1 MKKQRVVTLLFYIA
15 KTMTMS
21 PTLGRV
27 SLILGLTGVMAG
39 GYAQKIT
46 DTERHYRAGV
56 KALQSGE
63 YDRARNELQTVMQ
76 RGGSFAPYAYYYHAD
91 ASFRQKKYPATRTTI
106 KELIDHFPDW
116 RKRGEAYYLAACAAM
131 EQGLID
137 EALSYTDLITEA
149 ELRPDVDRMARN
161 FLSRVTDLN
170 RLKALQTQYP
180 KDKTLALALIE
191 LIQESSTDKADLELS
206 DRLTNRFGV
215 VPTPRPSRPAT
226 PVPAPA
232 AEVTKARPVAVAKVK
247 GTVNV
252 GVLLPFR
259 LDRFE
264 LDDRTRTNQYAYDLL
279 EGMKMARNK
288 LFTEGITINLFAYDV
303 DNDSDQA
310 LELVNNTA
318 FGQNDLL
325 IGPLFAEPNRLV
337 ADYALQNNIVLVN
350 PISTSHDLIA
360 NRTNAYLAQPSTW
373 QQAAE
378 AVQFVKD
385 QVTGRKAAAYFGTAR
400 KDSLLA
406 TAYVA
411 ELKAQGFQVVDF
423 RRVSGKTMALGI
435 TESNKPNHVFFA
447 SSNEDDGV
455 RMLDAMNRSS
465 VVGPLVTTYPAFNY
479 FRNSLATFTRRTL
492 LMLAPEFMDLG
503 RSATKTFE
511 EAYIGKRSILP
522 SVFVAQG
529 YDLMLFFGRQL
540 AKGSLKSRNTLMTE
554 PDDDYVLSG
563 FDYTQSNDNKT
574 VPIIKFDGARFQ
586 KVN

>member
-1 MKKQRVVTLLFYIA
+1 MWLRCFFYTA

-21 PTLGRV
+21 PTIGRV
-27 SLILGLTGVMAG
+27 GLLFGLMGLVVA
-39 GYAQKIT
+39 GYAQKVS
-46 DTERHYRAGV
+46 DTERRYRLGV
-56 KALQSGE
+56 KALQIGE

-91 ASFRQKKYPATRTTI
+91 ASFRQKKYPAARGTL
-106 KELIDHFPDW
+106 KELIDRFPDW
-116 RKRGEAYYLAACAAM
+116 RKRDEAYYLAACAAM
-131 EQGLID
+131 EQGLFD
-137 EALSYTDLITEA
+137 EALSYIDLIA
-149 ELRPDVDRMARN
+149 DVDLRSDVELMERN
-161 FLSRVTDLN
+161 FLSRITDIN
-170 RLKALQTQYP
+170 RLKALQAQYP
-180 KDKTLALALIE
+180 KDKTQALALID

-215 VPTPRPSRPAT
+215 T
-226 PVPAPA
+226 PAPR
-232 AEVTKARPVAVAKVK
+232 TARPVVAVQQPEVVRAKTAVTAKVK

-264 LDDRTRTNQYAYDLL
+264 PDDRTRTNQYAYDLL
-279 EGMKMARNK
+279 EGMKIARNK

-303 DNDSDQA
+303 DNDADQT
-310 LELVNNTA
+310 LELINNPA

-325 IGPLFAEPNRLV
+325 IGPLFTEPNRLV
-337 ADYALQNNIVLVN
+337 ADFALQNNITLVN
-350 PISTSHDLIA
+350 PISTSHELIA
-360 NRTNAYLAQPSTW
+360 NHPNAYLAQPSTW
-373 QQAAE
+373 QQATA
-378 AVQFVKD
+378 AVQFMKE
-385 QVTGRKAAAYFGTAR
+385 QATSRKAAVYFSTSR

-406 TAYVA
+406 TSYAA
-411 ELKAQGFQVVDF
+411 ELKVNGFQVTDF
-423 RRVSGKTMALGI
+423 KRVSGKNMTLGL
-435 TESNKPNHVFFA
+435 TDANKPGHVFFA

-455 RMLDAMNRSS
+455 RMLDAMTRSG

-479 FRNSLATFTRRTL
+479 FRNSLNTFTRRTL
-492 LMLAPEFMDLG
+492 FMLAPEFMDLG
-503 RSATKTFE
+503 RNATKSFE
-511 EAYIGKRSILP
+511 EAYTGKRAILP

-540 AKGSLKSRNTLMTE
+540 AKGNLKTRTSLITS

-563 FDYTQSNDNKT
+563 FDYTLSNDNKT

>member
-1 MKKQRVVTLLFYIA
+1 MTIRPTIGKAGLIFGLVGLL
-15 KTMTMS
+15 T
-21 PTLGRV
+21 
-27 SLILGLTGVMAG
+27 G

-46 DTERHYRAGV
+46 DTEKRYRAGV
-56 KALQSGE
+56 KFLQSGE
-63 YDRARNELQTVMQ
+63 YDRAHNELQTVMQ
-76 RGGSFAPYAYYYHAD
+76 RGGSFAPYAYYYYAD

-137 EALSYTDLITEA
+137 EALSYTDLITDGD
-149 ELRPDVDRMARN
+149 LRPDVDLMERN
-161 FLSRVTDLN
+161 FLSRITDLN
-170 RLKALQTQYP
+170 RLKALQVQYP
-180 KDKTLALALIE
+180 KDKTLAQALIK

-215 VPTPRPSRPAT
+215 VPMPRPPRPVA
-226 PVPAPA
+226 PVSAPA
-232 AEVTKARPVAVAKVK
+232 ADVAKARPVAVAKVK
-247 GTVNV
+247 GTLNV

-264 LDDRTRTNQYAYDLL
+264 PDDRTRINQYAYDLL

-303 DNDSDQA
+303 DNDTDQA
-310 LELVNNTA
+310 LELLNNAA

-325 IGPLFAEPNRLV
+325 VGPLFTEPNRLV
-337 ADYALQNNIVLVN
+337 SDYALQNNITLVN

-360 NRTNAYLAQPSTW
+360 NHANAYLAQPSTW

-378 AVQFVKD
+378 AVSFMKEQAIS
-385 QVTGRKAAAYFGTAR
+385 RKAAVYFGTSR

-406 TAYVA
+406 TAYGA

-423 RRVSGKTMALGI
+423 KRVSGKMMTLGI
-435 TESNKPNHVFFA
+435 TEVNKPNHVFFA

-455 RMLDAMNRSS
+455 RMLDAMNRSG

-492 LMLAPEFMDLG
+492 FMLAPEFMDLG
-503 RSATKTFE
+503 RSSTKTFE
-511 EAYIGKRSILP
+511 ETYTGKRAILP

-540 AKGSLKSRNTLMTE
+540 AKGSLKNRANLVTS

-563 FDYTQSNDNKT
+563 FDYTQSNDNKI

-586 KVN
+586 KIN

>member
-1 MKKQRVVTLLFYIA
+1 ML
-15 KTMTMS
+15 
-21 PTLGRV
+21 V
-27 SLILGLTGVMAG
+27 SLLALAMV

-46 DTERHYRAGV
+46 DTERRYQSGI
-56 KALQSGE
+56 KALQAGE

-131 EQGLID
+131 EQGLVD
-137 EALSYTDLITEA
+137 EALSYTDLITDA
-149 ELRPDVDRMARN
+149 ELRPDVERMERN
-161 FLSRVTDLN
+161 FLSRITDIN

-180 KDKTLALALIE
+180 KDKTLALVLIE

-215 VPTPRPSRPAT
+215 VPTPRAQRPT
-226 PVPAPA
+226 PTPTTVPV
-232 AEVTKARPVAVAKVK
+232 EVAKTSPTVVTKVK

-252 GVLLPFR
+252 GVMLPFR
-259 LDRFE
+259 LERFDPE
-264 LDDRTRTNQYAYDLL
+264 DRTRTNQYAYDLL

-288 LFTEGITINLFAYDV
+288 LFTEGVTINLFAYDV
-303 DNDSDQA
+303 DNDADQT
-310 LELVNNTA
+310 LELLNNAA

-325 IGPLFAEPNRLV
+325 VGPLFSEPNRLM
-337 ADYALQNNIVLVN
+337 ADYALQNNIMLVN

-360 NRTNAYLAQPSTW
+360 NHPNAYLAQPSTM
-373 QQAAE
+373 QQAIE
-378 AVQFVKD
+378 AVAFVKD
-385 QVTGRKAAAYFGTAR
+385 QVSTKKAAVYFGTAR

-406 TAYVA
+406 AAYA
-411 ELKAQGFQVVDF
+411 GELKAQGFQVVDF
-423 RRVSGKTMALGI
+423 KRVSGKLMSLGL
-435 TESNKPNHVFFA
+435 TERNKPSHVFFA
-447 SSNEDDGV
+447 SSNEDDGI
-455 RMLDAMNRSS
+455 RMLDAMNRSG

-503 RSATKTFE
+503 RNATKTFE
-511 EAYIGKRSILP
+511 EAYIAKRAILP

-540 AKGSLKSRNTLMTE
+540 AKGNPKSHTNLITS

-563 FDYTQSNDNKT
+563 FDYTQSNDNKI

-586 KVN
+586 KIN

>member
-1 MKKQRVVTLLFYIA
+1 
-15 KTMTMS
+15 MS
-21 PTLGRV
+21 PTIGRV
-27 SLILGLTGVMAG
+27 SLILGFIGLVIG
-39 GYAQKIT
+39 GYAQKVT
-46 DTERHYRAGV
+46 DTERRYRAGV

-63 YDRARNELQTVMQ
+63 YDRARNELQVVMQ

-91 ASFRQKKYPATRTTI
+91 ASFRQKKYPATRSTI

-131 EQGLID
+131 EQGLVD

-149 ELRPDVDRMARN
+149 ELRPDVERMERN
-161 FLSRVTDLN
+161 FLSRITDLN
-170 RLKALQTQYP
+170 RLKALQAQYP
-180 KDKTLALALIE
+180 KDKTLAMALID

-215 VPTPRPSRPAT
+215 TPTPRAPR
-226 PVPAPA
+226 PAPA
-232 AEVTKARPVAVAKVK
+232 APPVEVAKPRPAVAAKTREK

-252 GVLLPFR
+252 GVMLPFR
-259 LDRFE
+259 LDRFDPE
-264 LDDRTRTNQYAYDLL
+264 DRSRTNQYAYDLL

-288 LFTEGITINLFAYDV
+288 LFTEGITINLFAYDI
-303 DNDSDQA
+303 DNDADQT
-310 LELVNNTA
+310 LELLNNAA

-325 IGPLFAEPNRLV
+325 VGPLFSEPNRLV
-337 ADYALQNNIVLVN
+337 ADYALQNNVTLVN
-350 PISTSHDLIA
+350 PISTSRDLIA
-360 NRTNAYLAQPSTW
+360 NHPTAYLAQPSTW

-378 AVQFVKD
+378 AVQFMKG
-385 QVTGRKAAAYFGTAR
+385 QAIGRKAAVYFGNAR

-406 TAYVA
+406 TAYAA
-411 ELKAQGFQVVDF
+411 ELKAQGFQVVDYK
-423 RRVSGKTMALGI
+423 RVSGKNMTLGI
-435 TESNKPNHVFFA
+435 VETNKPNHVFFA

-455 RMLDAMNRSS
+455 RMLDAMNRSG

-503 RSATKTFE
+503 RNATKLFE
-511 EAYIGKRSILP
+511 EAYIAKRAILP

-540 AKGSLKSRNTLMTE
+540 AKGSIKSRTNLVTSPE
-554 PDDDYVLSG
+554 DDYVLSG
-563 FDYTQSNDNKT
+563 FDYTQSNDNRI

-586 KVN
+586 KINE

>member
-1 MKKQRVVTLLFYIA
+1 
-15 KTMTMS
+15 MS
-21 PTLGRV
+21 PTLGRIG
-27 SLILGLTGVMAG
+27 LILGLMGVMAG

-46 DTERHYRAGV
+46 DTERRYRAGV
-56 KALQSGE
+56 KFLQTGE
-63 YDRARNELQTVMQ
+63 YDRARNELQTVIQ
-76 RGGSFAPYAYYYHAD
+76 RGGSFAPYAYYYYAD

-131 EQGLID
+131 EQGLLD
-137 EALSYTDLITEA
+137 EALSYTDLITDA
-149 ELRPDVDRMARN
+149 ELRPDVDRMERN
-161 FLSRVTDLN
+161 FLVRITDIN
-170 RLKALQTQYP
+170 RLRALQTQYP
-180 KDKTLALALIE
+180 KDRVLALALIE
-191 LIQESSTDKADLELS
+191 LIQETSTDKADLELS

-215 VPTPRPSRPAT
+215 VPTPRPAR
-226 PVPAPA
+226 APA
-232 AEVTKARPVAVAKVK
+232 LTPAVEAPRARPTVVAKVK

-264 LDDRTRTNQYAYDLL
+264 PDARTRTNQYAYDLL

-288 LFTEGITINLFAYDV
+288 LVAEGITINLFSYDV
-303 DNDSDQA
+303 DNDTDQA
-310 LELVNNTA
+310 LELLNNAA

-325 IGPLFAEPNRLV
+325 VGPLFTEPNRLV
-337 ADYALQNNIVLVN
+337 SDYALQNNITLVN

-360 NRTNAYLAQPSTW
+360 NHPNAYLAQPSTW

-378 AVQFVKD
+378 AVQFMKE
-385 QVTGRKAAAYFGTAR
+385 QAISRKAAVYFGTSR

-423 RRVSGKTMALGI
+423 KRVSGKTMTLGI
-435 TESNKPNHVFFA
+435 IETNKPNHVFFA

-455 RMLDAMNRSS
+455 RMLDAMNRSG
-465 VVGPLVTTYPAFNY
+465 VVGSLVTTYPAFNY

-492 LMLAPEFMDLG
+492 FMLAPEFMDLG
-503 RSATKTFE
+503 RNATKTFE
-511 EAYIGKRSILP
+511 EAYTGKRAILP

-540 AKGSLKSRNTLMTE
+540 AKGSLKNRTNLITE

-563 FDYTQSNDNKT
+563 FDYTQSNDNKI

>member
-1 MKKQRVVTLLFYIA
+1 MIGKIGL
-15 KTMTMS
+15 
-21 PTLGRV
+21 TLGLMG
-27 SLILGLTGVMAG
+27 LIIG

-46 DTERHYRAGV
+46 DTERRYRVGV
-56 KALQSGE
+56 KALQTGE
-63 YDRARNELQTVMQ
+63 YDRARNELQTVML
-76 RGGSFAPYAYYYHAD
+76 RGGSFAPYAYYYYAD
-91 ASFRQKKYPATRTTI
+91 ASFRQKKYPATRATI

-131 EQGLID
+131 EQGLYD
-137 EALSYTDLITEA
+137 EALSYADLIA
-149 ELRPDVDRMARN
+149 DADLRPDVDRMERN

-191 LIQESSTDKADLELS
+191 LIQETSTDKADLELS

-215 VPTPRPSRPAT
+215 VPTPRPVRPAAPVVVT
-226 PVPAPA
+226 P
-232 AEVTKARPVAVAKVK
+232 AEVVKARPVAVAKVK

-259 LDRFE
+259 LDRFG

-325 IGPLFAEPNRLV
+325 VGPLFAEPNRLV

-350 PISTSHDLIA
+350 PISTSRDLIA
-360 NRTNAYLAQPSTW
+360 NHPNTYLAQPSTW
-373 QQAAE
+373 QQAVE

-385 QVTGRKAAAYFGTAR
+385 QIPGRKAAAYFGTAR

-411 ELKAQGFQVVDF
+411 ELRAQGFQVVDF
-423 RRVSGKTMALGI
+423 KRVSGKAMTLGI
-435 TESNKPNHVFFA
+435 TEVNKPNHVFFA

-455 RMLDAMNRSS
+455 RMLDAMNRSG

-503 RSATKTFE
+503 RNATKTFE
-511 EAYIGKRSILP
+511 EAYISKRSILP

-540 AKGSLKSRNTLMTE
+540 ARGSLKNRANLVTS
-554 PDDDYVLSG
+554 PDDDDYVLSG

-586 KVN
+586 KIN